1 MYSASLVGLDG
12 CSSLVELV
20 DRVVHVVTGGVREL
34 LAPVMVRR
42 GDRPISRGGS
52 RWLMVFGLLA
62 FTD

>member
-42 GDRPISRGGS
+42 GDRPISRGGCS
-52 RWLMVFGLLA
+52 WLLVFGLLA